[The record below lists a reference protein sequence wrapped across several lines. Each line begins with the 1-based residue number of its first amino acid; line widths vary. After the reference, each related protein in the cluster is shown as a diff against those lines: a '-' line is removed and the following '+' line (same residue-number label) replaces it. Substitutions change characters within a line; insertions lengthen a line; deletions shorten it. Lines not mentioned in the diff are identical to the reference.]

1 MDNLTHSLTGLV
13 LARAGLNRFS
23 PRATLLLLISANIP
37 DIDIVGL
44 SRGPLYYFEIHRGY
58 THSLVGLPVMAL
70 LSVLITAALCRQK
83 LPWFRAWLICV
94 AGVGSPLL
102 LDWSNDYGIRLL
114 LPFSSRW
121 FALDINSL
129 VDVVILCAL
138 AIAAIWPFLSR
149 LVGSEIGERK
159 KRPAGRRLAI
169 AALVFVVLFD
179 GARAVLH
186 ARAEAQLWSRLY
198 QNALPVRTAALPT
211 PLNPLHWRGIVETP
225 TAYRVLSVDTLGEVH
240 PDSALVFYK
249 PFPSPALRRAKA
261 TAPFRQFLAFARFPV
276 WSIEPGKIEVMDLRF
291 GTPGHR
297 SFRCV
302 ATENKEGQIV
312 QSRLA
317 F

>member
-1 MDNLTHSLTGLV
+1 MDNLTHSLTGVALS
-13 LARAGLNRFS
+13 RAGLNRLS

-37 DIDIVGL
+37 DIDIVAL
-44 SRGPLYYFEIHRGY
+44 IRGPLYYFEVHRGY

-70 LSVLITAALCRQK
+70 LSVLITAVLCRQK
-83 LPWFRAWLICV
+83 LPWFRAWVVCL
-94 AGVGSPLL
+94 AGVGSHLL
-102 LDWSNDYGIRLL
+102 LDWTNDYGIRLL

-138 AIAAIWPFLSR
+138 GIAAIWPVFSR

-179 GARAVLH
+179 GGRAVLH

-198 QNALPVRTAALPT
+198 QNSLPVRTAALPT
-211 PLNPLHWRGIVETP
+211 PLNPFHWHGIVETP
-225 TAYRVLSVDTLGEVH
+225 NAYRLLSVDTLGEVH

-261 TAPFRQFLAFARFPV
+261 TAPFRHFLEFARFPV
-276 WSIEPGKIEVMDLRF
+276 WSIEPGKIEVTDLRF
-291 GTPGHR
+291 GTPSNG

-302 ATENKEGQIV
+302 AIEKEGRIV

>member
-23 PRATLLLLISANIP
+23 PCATMLLLISANIP
-37 DIDIVGL
+37 DIDIVALGW
-44 SRGPLYYFEIHRGY
+44 GPMRYFEFHRGY

-70 LSVLITAALCRQK
+70 LSVLLTAALCRRK
-83 LPWFRAWLICV
+83 LPWFRAWLICL
-94 AGVGSPLL
+94 AGVASHLL
-102 LDWSNDYGIRLL
+102 LDWTNDYGIRLL

-121 FALDINSL
+121 FALDLNSL

-138 AIAAIWPFLSR
+138 AIAAIWPLFAR

-179 GARAVLH
+179 GGRAVLH

-198 QNALPVRTAALPT
+198 QNVLPVRTAALPN
-211 PLNPLHWRGIVETP
+211 PLNPFRWRGIVETP
-225 TAYRVLSVDTLGEVH
+225 NAYRVLSVNTFGELH
-240 PDSALVFYK
+240 PDSAVVFYQ
-249 PFPSPALRRAKA
+249 PFPSPALRSAKA
-261 TAPFRQFLAFARFPV
+261 TAPFRHFLAFARFPV
-276 WSIEPGKIEVMDLRF
+276 WSIEPGKIAVTDLRF
-291 GTPGHR
+291 GTPEHS
-297 SFRCV
+297 SFRCIALV
-302 ATENKEGQIV
+302 NTDGELIE
-312 QSRLA
+312 SRLA